1 MERLKCDLGVF
12 LSQSTAS
19 HISAADWQTHAW
31 ILTQHLMACYEACH
45 ALELCHRDVKPQNV
59 LVADDPSSPIG
70 VRLKLCDFAH
80 SKIGDRSQATTTLV
94 LAGEVW
100 DSPEVLKAASSYS
113 SYTYTP
119 ATDMWGVGCLMFYI
133 KYRGQRLLFAN
144 QAQVL
149 KAVKQASELVTH
161 LDAHGL
167 QEMDPLLFDLLLRLL
182 KPQAAR
188 ISSAQ
193 ALLHPYFW
201 TTGDVL
207 SISLISEHLQDPS
220 VPLRGLQK
228 YLQHAE
234 PRVFGDSWQ
243 EREGDVFPKNY
254 RAPPNFRSLAS
265 LIARFRNVLVHGDR
279 QVVEQSDLESMP
291 HIVRPSI
298 IKLMSLAR
306 ITNASI
312 PDQDADLEL
321 VCNYFVRWFPQLLP
335 ALYDAIRQHARIRR
349 GISGIVYDLVGHA
362 TQEDMSVRDQTLE
375 AWLVEIDAEPDL
387 RRILRTAPSWEVA
400 LTRKLTEQHLDK
412 QKFSDA
418 TRRSELISSA
428 KAYDTR
434 LKERSPDDYFFETK
448 DHPRTLE
455 LSTSHEEI
463 LDNLRH
469 SSLHQRFKLDSTL
482 NTSQLCAG
490 LCFIDL
496 TFFIRPGCPDATDV
510 VQLCESLEQCSDTLL
525 WLTIAY
531 LRFRAEDGRAIARLL
546 GRLKNL
552 ICLELTHDEL
562 SPNIPVLSFSPPFVF
577 AGNAG
582 LQILNLR
589 GSNLARCNI
598 EGLALKAGHSPASR
612 NTSGFAANSNFRG

>member
-207 SISLISEHLQDPS
+207 NISLISEHLQDS
-220 VPLRGLQK
+220 CVPLPGLQTS
-228 YLQHAE
+228 LQQAE

-243 EREGDVFPKNY
+243 EMEGDVFRKNY

-279 QVVEQSDLESMP
+279 RVVKQSDLESMP
-291 HIVRPSI
+291 HLVRPSI
-298 IKLMSLAR
+298 IKLMSRAR
-306 ITNASI
+306 ITDASI
-312 PDQDADLEL
+312 PDQGADLEL

-335 ALYDAIRQHARIRR
+335 ALYDAICQNGAIRR
-349 GISGIVYDLVGHA
+349 GESGIVYDLAGHA

-375 AWLVEIDAEPDL
+375 AWLVEIDAEPDV
-387 RRILRTAPSWEVA
+387 RRILQTARTWKVA
-400 LTRKLTEQHLDK
+400 LTRNLTEQHLIK
-412 QKFSDA
+412 KGFTDA
-418 TRRSELISSA
+418 TRRAALISSA
-428 KAYDTR
+428 KAYDSR
-434 LKERSPDDYFFETK
+434 LKERGPDDDFVQTK

-455 LSTSHEEI
+455 LSTSHE
-463 LDNLRH
+463 
-469 SSLHQRFKLDSTL
+469 
-482 NTSQLCAG
+482 
-490 LCFIDL
+490 
-496 TFFIRPGCPDATDV
+496 
-510 VQLCESLEQCSDTLL
+510 
-525 WLTIAY
+525 
-531 LRFRAEDGRAIARLL
+531 
-546 GRLKNL
+546 
-552 ICLELTHDEL
+552 
-562 SPNIPVLSFSPPFVF
+562 
-577 AGNAG
+577 
-582 LQILNLR
+582 
-589 GSNLARCNI
+589 
-598 EGLALKAGHSPASR
+598 GLALKAGHSPALTRLDLLQTQISEGSR
-612 NTSGFAANSNFRG
+612 DCVAAAQNTNTTLKVLFDDS